1 MTKFRFI
8 ASLLVAVIFSAT
20 VATTAFAGR
29 QDFTLVNY
37 TGRDIVNIYI
47 APSNTFYWDDDILD
61 VGVLY
66 NMDSVHIH
74 FSRKERDRYWDMM
87 ATFSDGNTWIWE
99 DIDLFSVS
107 TIALRFDGAA
117 IEY

>member
-1 MTKFRFI
+1 MARFKFI
-8 ASLLVAVIFSAT
+8 ASFLVAVIFSAT
-20 VATTAFAGR
+20 VASTAFAGR

-37 TGRDIVNIYI
+37 TGRDIVNVYI

-66 NMDSVHIH
+66 NTDSVHIH

-87 ATFSDGNTWIWE
+87 AIFSDGNEWVWE
-99 DIDLFSVS
+99 DIDLFTVS
-107 TIALRFDGAA
+107 EITLRFDGLA
-117 IEY
+117 IQY